1 MVRSLRDTRQTYS
14 PVTVSQF
21 VLLFSIGRW
30 SRIKQMIDRGE
41 QTKSRINGL
50 VLLDT
55 AAVRWITNYSLRGTT
70 QFLAGV
76 TRSPAHPVSN

>member
-1 MVRSLRDTRQTYS
+1 MVCSPRAIRGKRIS

-30 SRIKQMIDRGE
+30 SRIKQMIDRGG

-50 VLLDT
+50 VLLG
-55 AAVRWITNYSLRGTT
+55 AADP
-70 QFLAGV
+70 FAG
-76 TRSPAHPVSN
+76 